1 MAQRVLPTVEDPHF
15 FHKRKQWS
23 SVIYTWTVPALHI

>member
-15 FHKRKQWS
+15 FHKRK
-23 SVIYTWTVPALHI
+23 